1 MILKTKMEK
10 IINSSYGN
18 IGGIVV
24 LKNGKALYEKYFN
37 ECTAASTFH
46 VFQ

>member
-1 MILKTKMEK
+1 MEK